1 MVNNK
6 VIFADVED
14 PLCAAANHAVLA
26 NEFVWNLLRENKGLG
41 SLSEHR
47 ITAAC
52 SVLETAETAALEARD
67 VYYAAFAQN
76 DAAAFGKVEPASDAS
91 VVTPAA
97 PDALNAAAG
106 LAELLYLGAKALQDD
121 HERAAMTEGV
131 FQLLTMLKEAGL

>member
-1 MVNNK
+1 MVNET

-67 VYYAAFAQN
+67 TYYAAFAQN
-76 DAAAFGKVEPASDAS
+76 DAAAFGNAEPA
-91 VVTPAA
+91 PAVSSHQQ
-97 PDALNAAAG
+97 DALNSAAG
-106 LAELLYLGAKALQDD
+106 QAELLYLAAKSLQDE

-131 FQLLTMLKEAGL
+131 FQLLTMLKEAGR